1 MTERWIIFHA
11 EPNQPGWENRKLTT
25 GGLTGILNEQWDYT
39 QSDEI
44 PQIGERFR
52 QFLRIEEFVDPQFP
66 QSSTHARDGDWVIT
80 RVERYPAASED
91 SSKQE
96 IVVCYCKFEPVPSEL
111 EPLGRGQ
118 SSPQLQEI
126 PGR

>member
-11 EPNQPGWENRKLTT
+11 EPNQPGWENRKLPM

-39 QSDEI
+39 GNDSL
-44 PQIGERFR
+44 PQVGERFR
-52 QFLRIEEFVDPQFP
+52 QFLRIEEFADPRFP
-66 QSSTHARDGDWVIT
+66 ESSTHAREGDWVIT
-80 RVERYPAASED
+80 RVEQYETAAHN

-96 IVVCYCKFEPVPSEL
+96 IVVCYCKFEPIMAEL

-118 SSPQLQEI
+118 PSQHLQSA
-126 PGR
+126 